1 MTWAKALA
9 WRLGRQLLDRSAS
22 VSVVDVVGRLGAVP
36 AWPDLTAELAVG
48 ARRTTG
54 APATSPGRS
63 GPVSWSRRSC
73 SAGRPTT

>member
-22 VSVVDVVGRLGAVP
+22 ASVVDVVGRLGAVP

-48 ARRTTG
+48 ARR
-54 APATSPGRS
+54 ATGRS
-63 GPVSWSRRSC
+63 GDVARGARV
-73 SAGRPTT
+73 R